1 MVIFAII
8 IPFCSEKLALFSS
21 RVYYVEHSID
31 SSLLDV
37 FTMELGRQL
46 FAVPYATKAT
56 WMILELMVVLYT
68 LVSVVYYAY
77 IVEYV
82 PPDTK
87 QC

>member
-37 FTMELGRQL
+37 F
-46 FAVPYATKAT
+46 
-56 WMILELMVVLYT
+56 
-68 LVSVVYYAY
+68 YYGTR
-77 IVEYV
+77 E
-82 PPDTK
+82 T
-87 QC
+87 

>member
-1 MVIFAII
+1 
-8 IPFCSEKLALFSS
+8 
-21 RVYYVEHSID
+21 
-31 SSLLDV
+31 
-37 FTMELGRQL
+37 MELGRQL